1 MQEPRCDLNVEQV
14 IIKSLPLCPNRPAAL
29 NFIAL
34 MFSVELVLYKS
45 FLKAHRSAY
54 NALQGCF
61 IIKFM

>member
-1 MQEPRCDLNVEQV
+1 MQEPRCDLNVEYV
-14 IIKSLPLCPNRPAAL
+14 IIKSLPLCPNRPA
-29 NFIAL
+29 AL